1 MLWLPAG
8 PNTIEPA
15 PKDCALRMVDFNGD
29 LRSASVITDGLRF
42 TYESSARAL
51 ALLNARPRKLEI
63 DGAPS
68 DPKLRESGPSFV
80 LTLPRGKHVV
90 QLTL

>member
-1 MLWLPAG
+1 
-8 PNTIEPA
+8 
-15 PKDCALRMVDFNGD
+15 MVDFNGD
-29 LRSASVITDGLRF
+29 LRSASVVTDGLRF

-68 DPKLRESGPSFV
+68 DPKLRESGSGFV